1 MIEHLD
7 VEKRVVFIPQEVVE
21 MVIRQEMPLV
31 KAWRLFK
38 DLSVQEVAESSD
50 LKKYEVEELEEG
62 ENDLSF
68 RLEKVARGMGLEI
81 EQLTDL

>member
-1 MIEHLD
+1 MSRMIEHLD

-38 DLSVQEVAESSD
+38 DLSVQEVAES
-50 LKKYEVEELEEG
+50 LIKYWNKTNRKKFY
-62 ENDLSF
+62 
-68 RLEKVARGMGLEI
+68 
-81 EQLTDL
+81 